1 MRRWKG
7 AEVTTKDGVWAGH
20 KPWTLTVSDLLPNS
34 HAWHLGRSQGQSC
47 PLSLP
52 LCPLEGAGDEEQKF
66 QKLSITSYEEC
77 AIAS

>member
-1 MRRWKG
+1 M
-7 AEVTTKDGVWAGH
+7 AEVTTRDGVGVGD

-52 LCPLEGAGDEEQKF
+52 SVPC
-66 QKLSITSYEEC
+66 
-77 AIAS
+77 